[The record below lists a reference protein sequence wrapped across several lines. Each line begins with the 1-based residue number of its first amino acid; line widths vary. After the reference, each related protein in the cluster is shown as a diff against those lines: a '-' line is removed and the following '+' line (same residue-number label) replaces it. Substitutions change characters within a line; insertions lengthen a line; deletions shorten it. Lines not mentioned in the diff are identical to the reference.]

1 MDFASKAGNKSQK
14 SASRPSTGR
23 KVGTKYSK
31 VRATIDS
38 GKTVRKVE
46 VFSNRA
52 TSKLKGE
59 LFLRIS
65 SNALNQLITNSV
77 ENENI
82 NSYKSQDFSYFSP
95 THKNTK
101 AVTVAPVIFSLIN
114 PQTLPIQEESDYII
128 LDTRDY
134 EDYKSAHIKCSV
146 SFPSINISRGKFH
159 PYLLQMKNKENK
171 HVIIYSKDERAGI
184 EVAQQLAQR
193 HYYNVYLLTGGLI
206 EFYKSYPGQVV
217 QAQEF
222 I

>member
-1 MDFASKAGNKSQK
+1 MDCVSKPGSRSGKT
-14 SASRPSTGR
+14 ASRPCTGR
-23 KVGTKYSK
+23 KVGSRYSK

-65 SNALNQLITNSV
+65 ANALNELITNSI
-77 ENENI
+77 ENVNI
-82 NSYKSQDFSYFSP
+82 SSYTSQYFSFFSP
-95 THKNTK
+95 THKNTR

-134 EDYKSAHIKCSV
+134 EEYKSVHIKCSV

-171 HVIIYSKDERAGI
+171 HVIIYSNDEKTGI

-193 HYYNVYLLTGGLI
+193 NYYNVYLLTGGLI
-206 EFYKSYPGQVV
+206 EFYKSFPGQVF
-217 QAQEF
+217 QAEEF